1 MFHLKDKIDQL
12 SLMLVEKINE
22 VYNRGVYN
30 DIAPPHQIVKYL
42 SESRTLVL
50 CDAELS
56 NEDIVNISSFLC
68 DKAALNHIEHV
79 IVSKTSSTQVIYRRL
94 ANSREISTSSLN
106 WGDFKLFKELI
117 NFIHN
122 AKSLK
127 SLSFQNIEI
136 REEIVILLS
145 AALENSQSPI
155 QWLSFVSCNF
165 GRDYGLKLLTPSIGR
180 MRSLSVLS
188 IEQCGLTDVSI
199 PYISSIIKAHSS
211 QLDSLFWNSQL
222 RVNYVE
228 VAAQDVDN
236 SVLGRGLVA
245 VSLFGNLI
253 EGENIDYLIKVL
265 RDNYWLL
272 GLNIADNKL
281 SHTAVAVMMN
291 DLLTSSN
298 KMRAVLLKDNPGLQP
313 YTAKSLCS
321 FMESSAVV
329 ATQQSQFQSKA
340 TARND
345 SYISVDG
352 KLRLTLL
359 PTAEAQLLRHWMSLQ
374 LLEATADG
382 VGRRPLVNQIK
393 DQPSAK
399 HSSVPTLNKSTSATA
414 RRYVSPSLARYSREK
429 KNRLEQKPSS
439 HPYDAHRPYSHF
451 DLYGTVEFT
460 REILDRKVA
469 QELDAQAAAPRSS
482 NNKRHGSKESRKY
495 STAAENNVASDE
507 TIDTLDLV
515 SMGLHSRKAIV
526 TTDGVNQ
533 KYRYEDDMR
542 LSSRRSSDV
551 SQLSDLSRRV
561 GREQK
566 IRAHRSP
573 VPGARTTRRAQTSPT
588 RRNLSVSTGR
598 DRFAD
603 RPRYEFYNRVLHH
616 RALAVDRELSTKRQ
630 RSASLK
636 ERHIRSASFDAEE
649 LRERSIY
656 QLSAKPS
663 MTRKRNGHV
672 RSRTDSEQSDMTSMD
687 RDIIKGVVE
696 ENPGEKR
703 TSSQL
708 DQCVVSM
715 LQASSHL
722 EQVSQKLQGVVET
735 LSESMNI
742 SLSMQRQQL
751 LYSTQDSIVYH
762 RDEKQ
767 DAVLSEDRHRPRDEE
782 HQKYSNMNVF
792 DGSYRNDSQNG
803 VLDPESQSDIF
814 EESSRVRIGSS
825 LESRPVDNP
834 TVAPRAEEVDLS
846 TMIKEHMRS
855 KLKMLLKPEFEKY

>member
-1 MFHLKDKIDQL
+1 ML
-12 SLMLVEKINE
+12 SLAGHHQPKLIIADLRIAEKFQLRSI
-22 VYNRGVYN
+22 
-30 DIAPPHQIVKYL
+30 
-42 SESRTLVL
+42 
-50 CDAELS
+50 
-56 NEDIVNISSFLC
+56 
-68 DKAALNHIEHV
+68 
-79 IVSKTSSTQVIYRRL
+79 
-94 ANSREISTSSLN
+94 
-106 WGDFKLFKELI
+106 
-117 NFIHN
+117 
-122 AKSLK
+122 
-127 SLSFQNIEI
+127 SFQNIEI

-321 FMESSAVV
+321 FMESSAAV
-329 ATQQSQFQSKA
+329 ATQHSQFQSKA
-340 TARND
+340 TTRND
-345 SYISVDG
+345 SVYISVDG
-352 KLRLTLL
+352 KLRLMLL
-359 PTAEAQLLRHWMSLQ
+359 PTAEAQLLKHWMSLQ

-393 DQPSAK
+393 DQPSVK
-399 HSSVPTLNKSTSATA
+399 HSNATTLNKSTSATA

-439 HPYDAHRPYSHF
+439 HSYDAHRPYSHF

-460 REILDRKVA
+460 REVLDRKVA
-469 QELDAQAAAPRSS
+469 QEIDAQMAAPRSS
-482 NNKRHGSKESRKY
+482 NIKRHGSKDSRKY
-495 STAAENNVASDE
+495 STAVENYVASDE

-515 SMGLHSRKAIV
+515 SMGLHSHKMV
-526 TTDGVNQ
+526 VPTDAVNQ

-551 SQLSDLSRRV
+551 SQLSDLSRGV
-561 GREQK
+561 GRELK

-573 VPGARTTRRAQTSPT
+573 VPGARTTRRVQTSPT
-588 RRNLSVSTGR
+588 RRNLSISTGR

-603 RPRYEFYNRVLHH
+603 RPRYDRVLHH
-616 RALAVDRELSTKRQ
+616 RALAVDRELSTTRQ

-636 ERHIRSASFDAEE
+636 ERHLRSASFDAEE

-656 QLSAKPS
+656 QLSSKP
-663 MTRKRNGHV
+663 MTRKRNGV
-672 RSRTDSEQSDMTSMD
+672 RSRTDSEQSDMTSVD
-687 RDIIKGVVE
+687 RDIKGVVE
-696 ENPGEKR
+696 DNPAEKR
-703 TSSQL
+703 ASSQL
-708 DQCVVSM
+708 DQCVASM
-715 LQASSHL
+715 LHASSHL

-751 LYSTQDSIVYH
+751 LHSTQDSILYH
-762 RDEKQ
+762 RDEK
-767 DAVLSEDRHRPRDEE
+767 DAVLSEDRQRPRDEE

-825 LESRPVDNP
+825 LESRPVYNP
-834 TVAPRAEEVDLS
+834 TAVPRAEEVEMS
-846 TMIKEHMRS
+846 TIIKERMRS
-855 KLKMLLKPEFEKY
+855 KLKMLLKPEFDKY